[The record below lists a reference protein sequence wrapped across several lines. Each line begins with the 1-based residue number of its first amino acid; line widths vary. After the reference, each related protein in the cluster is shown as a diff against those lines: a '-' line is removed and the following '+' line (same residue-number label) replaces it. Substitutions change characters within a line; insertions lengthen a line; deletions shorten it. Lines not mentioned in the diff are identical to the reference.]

1 MSGLFIDLKPY
12 WTQHIVALAVLEGK
26 LYVRFQQSVTIDSKG
41 NKVPYIVLD
50 ANSLEELALPEDKP
64 EEEKSSL

>member
-1 MSGLFIDLKPY
+1 
-12 WTQHIVALAVLEGK
+12 
-26 LYVRFQQSVTIDSKG
+26 VTIDSKG

>member
-1 MSGLFIDLKPY
+1 M
-12 WTQHIVALAVLEGK
+12 
-26 LYVRFQQSVTIDSKG
+26 DSKG

-50 ANSLEELALPEDKP
+50 ANTLEEIALPEAKP